1 MMILMGQPDRPTAPK
16 RGDYQ
21 MSIIITK
28 NADGTTHEEWNKEE
42 YMLGAKLVKEMC
54 QKLFFIHFKNNFQKC
69 QTDFCLT

>member
-1 MMILMGQPDRPTAPK
+1 MILMGQPDRPTAPK

-42 YMLGAKLVKEMC
+42 TMKGMSIENARAWWKNLVHNGYKRVM
-54 QKLFFIHFKNNFQKC
+54 
-69 QTDFCLT
+69 TP